1 MSVHRDLLDVASHLA
16 RRDRRRP
23 RQANLRRAVSTAY
36 YAVFHLLTDAVAR
49 RLVGGSGKRV
59 DLREASRRALGHGS
73 MKDVAKGF
81 GSGAPKAM
89 WARALNGPVGQ
100 DVQRVANAFVALQE
114 ARHRADYDLGTPFT
128 RQETLAAVQLAG
140 EAFAA
145 WERTRSSE
153 QALVFLV
160 ALAFQSQVRTG

>member
-16 RRDRRRP
+16 KRDRGRP

-49 RLVGGSGKRV
+49 RLVGASSERTG
-59 DLREASRRALGHGS
+59 LREATRRALGHGH

-81 GSGAPKAM
+81 GSGAPKAP

-128 RQETLAAVQLAG
+128 RQETLAAVQLAR

-145 WERTRSSE
+145 WEKTRSSE
-153 QALVFLV
+153 GARVFLV
-160 ALAFQSQVRTG
+160 ALAFQAHLKTG